1 MIALH
6 PRPFIVA
13 VSGSFVFA
21 LCTVA
26 SSIAI
31 RWTIDHVVI
40 PRFEDGDVAVGTVV
54 TGCAL
59 IIGIGIVRA
68 IGVVI
73 RRSFAGITQ
82 WRIAET
88 LSGQVAERLVQQPPS
103 WHQRQSDGQLV
114 AKAGVDVETSVSV
127 MAPIP
132 FATGVV
138 LMIVVAGAWL
148 LITDVVMGLVAVAV
162 FPILILANIGYQHR
176 VERHMDDAQNALGEF
191 SGAVH
196 ESFEAVQLVKAYG
209 AEQRETDRLS
219 ALAGEIRDAR
229 VRAVRIRG
237 MFEAFLEVIPS
248 LTNVGLV
255 VLGAYRVDS
264 GDVTVGELAGFIYMF
279 TLLVFPLRL
288 IGHALADLPYS
299 QAGWTRVRSVVDE
312 PLDND
317 PQRVIGRPAGS
328 AAVELDHVSFMYPGD
343 VRVAVD
349 DATATIQ
356 PGLITV
362 IVGSTGSGK
371 STLVDLI
378 GGLIA
383 PTSGTVKRADG
394 PVALV
399 FQEAF
404 LFAGTVRD
412 NVEVGAPLD
421 DDSIWEALRLAC
433 ADDFV
438 ADLPEQLATVVGERG
453 VSLSGGQRQRV
464 TLARAIARKPS
475 LLLLDDTTSALDPA
489 TELAVLSNLRASL
502 TDTAVVIVASRPS
515 TISLADDVIF
525 VIDGRI
531 AAHGSH
537 DDLMRDE
544 AAYRQLVEAFETD
557 RGAVIGKANG

>member
-229 VRAVRIRG
+229 VRAVHIRG

-264 GDVTVGELAGFIYMF
+264 GDVNVGELAGFIYMF

-317 PQRVIGRPAGS
+317 PQRVIGRPAGN

-537 DDLMRDE
+537 DDLLRDE

-557 RGAVIGKANG
+557 RDAVIGNEHG

>member
-229 VRAVRIRG
+229 VRAVHIRG

-317 PQRVIGRPAGS
+317 PQRVIGRPAGN

-399 FQEAF
+399 FREAF

-537 DDLMRDE
+537 DDLLRDE

-557 RGAVIGKANG
+557 RDAVIGNEHG

>member
-229 VRAVRIRG
+229 VRAVHIRG

-317 PQRVIGRPAGS
+317 PQRVIGRPAGN

-537 DDLMRDE
+537 DDLLRDE

-557 RGAVIGKANG
+557 RDAVIGNEHG